1 MSARLAPVPLVLL
14 ALQMVAA
21 AFPPASAAPAPVPS
35 ASAPIPLE
43 AMLEPVRS
51 RYGLPALAAAVVI
64 EGKVV
69 AVGAVGTRKAGAQIP
84 VQRSDRF
91 HLGSDTK
98 AMTALLAAMAVEEGK
113 LRWTSTLAEVF
124 PELADQLA
132 PGLGGVTLVQF
143 FSHTSGVPSDNEAF
157 LALLQQSYGE
167 DGNLNDLRY
176 WLLGQFVKQPLAI
189 KPGTGFAYANMNYVI
204 VGAMLERVSGRS
216 WEELLTERVFLPL
229 QLGTAGLGPQATL
242 GKIDAPL
249 GHQVVGGQLKAMLA
263 GPNGDNPPIIGPAGT
278 AHMSVLDFARWAGWN
293 AGEGKRGPALVRPT
307 TLKRLHTPVVAI
319 PIGPNGG
326 PGTPT
331 RGGYGLGWGEVTVNW
346 APEPLLQH
354 AGSNGMNLAHIWLE
368 PKRDLA
374 MVVLTNLGGEKADA
388 ALLTVAQQL
397 YSQFAGP
404 VTLPHGQSKRRLES

>member
-21 AFPPASAAPAPVPS
+21 AVPPASAAPAPVQS
-35 ASAPIPLE
+35 ASGPIPLE

-64 EGKVV
+64 QGKVV
-69 AVGAVGTRKAGAQIP
+69 AVGAVGTRQAGAQIT
-84 VQRSDRF
+84 VQRTDRF

-143 FSHTSGVPSDNEAF
+143 LSHTSGVPSDNEAL

-176 WLLGQFVKQPLAI
+176 WLLRQFVKQPLAI
-189 KPGTGFAYANMNYVI
+189 KPGTRFTYANMNYVI
-204 VGAMLERVSGRS
+204 VGSMLERVSGKT
-216 WEELLTERVFLPL
+216 WEELITERVFLPL
-229 QLGTAGLGPQATL
+229 QLGTAGFGPQATL

-249 GHQVVGGQLKAMLA
+249 GHQVVGGQLKAILA
-263 GPNGDNPPIIGPAGT
+263 GPNGDNPLILGPAGT

-307 TLKRLHTPVVAI
+307 TLKKLHTPVVAI

-331 RGGYGLGWGEVTVNW
+331 RGGYGLGWGEVRVNW
-346 APEPLLQH
+346 APGPLLQH
-354 AGSNGMNLAHIWLE
+354 TGSNGMNLAHIWLE
-368 PKRDLA
+368 PKRDVA
-374 MVVLTNLGGEKADA
+374 MVVLTNVGGEKADA

-397 YSQFAGP
+397 YGQFAGP
-404 VTLPHGQSKRRLES
+404 VTLPHGQSKRRLSS

>member
-1 MSARLAPVPLVLL
+1 MSARLAPVPLALL
-14 ALQMVAA
+14 GLQMVAA
-21 AFPPASAAPAPVPS
+21 AVPPASAAPAPVPS

-43 AMLEPVRS
+43 AMLEPVRT

-64 EGKVV
+64 QGKVV
-69 AVGAVGTRKAGAQIP
+69 AVGAVGTRQAGAQIP
-84 VQRSDRF
+84 VQRTDRF

-98 AMTALLAAMAVEEGK
+98 AMTSLLAAMAVEGGK

-124 PELADQLA
+124 PELAEQMA

-143 FSHTSGVPSDNEAF
+143 LSHTSGVPSDNEAL
-157 LALLQQSYGE
+157 LALLQQSNGE

-189 KPGTGFAYANMNYVI
+189 KPGTRFAYANMNYVI
-204 VGAMLERVSGRS
+204 VGAMLERVSGKT

-263 GPNGDNPPIIGPAGT
+263 GPNGDNPPILGPAGT

-293 AGEGKRGPALVRPT
+293 AGEGRRGPALVRPT
-307 TLKRLHTPVVAI
+307 TLKKLHTPVVAI

-331 RGGYGLGWGEVTVNW
+331 RGRYGLGWAEVTVNW
-346 APEPLLQH
+346 APGPLIQH
-354 AGSNGMNLAHIWLE
+354 TGSNGMNLAHIWLE
-368 PKRDLA
+368 TKRDVA

-397 YSQFAGP
+397 YGRFAGP
-404 VTLPHGQSKRRLES
+404 VTLPHGQPTRRPES